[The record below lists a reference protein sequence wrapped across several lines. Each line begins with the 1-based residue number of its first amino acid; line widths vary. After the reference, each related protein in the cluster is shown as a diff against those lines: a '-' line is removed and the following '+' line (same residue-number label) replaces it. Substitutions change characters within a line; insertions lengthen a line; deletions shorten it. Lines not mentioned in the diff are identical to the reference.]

1 MKVSYVTAAL
11 AAIAVSGVVWAVQ
24 AAPADDVKA
33 RQAVMKDLGSN
44 VGTISKMLKGE
55 APYDAAVAQ
64 KSADAISATAKKV
77 SETFKPNTGD
87 AGPTEAKATIWSNW
101 QGFAEKAA
109 ALDMEAS
116 KLADVAKKGDQAALA
131 EQMKAVGG
139 TCGACHRDFREKKS

>member
-1 MKVSYVTAAL
+1 MKAFYMRAAL
-11 AAIAVSGVVWAVQ
+11 AAIAVGGVVWAAQ

-33 RQAVMKDLGSN
+33 RQAVMKEMGSN
-44 VGTISKMLKGE
+44 VGAITKMLKGE
-55 APYDAAVAQ
+55 TPYDAAAAQ
-64 KSADAISATAKKV
+64 KNADAIAAAAKKV
-77 SETFKPNTGD
+77 PDAFKPNTGD

-101 QGFAEKAA
+101 SGFAEKAA
-109 ALDMEAS
+109 ALDTEAS

>member
-11 AAIAVSGVVWAVQ
+11 AAIAVGGVVWVAQ

-33 RQAVMKDLGSN
+33 RQAVMKELGSN
-44 VGTISKMLKGE
+44 VGAITKMLKGE

-64 KSADAISATAKKV
+64 KSADAIAAAAKKAPDA
-77 SETFKPNTGD
+77 FKPNTGD

-109 ALDMEAS
+109 ALDTEAS

-131 EQMKAVGG
+131 EQMKALGG
-139 TCGACHRDFREKKS
+139 TCGACHREFREKKS